1 MYTFEHYLTL
11 SRRTKSLATRY
22 WCACLKAH
30 LNAKSAYEMKRKLLN
45 EKEWGNKDNDWL
57 NKSSRFFNKKEAGEP
72 VIRYDVIN
80 QIDKRINGDFCS
92 FAILCHPLWQLLDN
106 KQPTDTFIN
115 QVLSQLPYNYACL
128 LFKENSHGQLIRKT
142 KLTQKAKQKLTHSH
156 DIHALTCWLAF
167 CLEKKTVGYNQ
178 IDINQLCAIQHLLKM
193 AIVTP
198 FSSVTDDFYVYVNEV
213 FSPLYSRMPVMR
225 YRILIPNEN
234 NGYTDF
240 SLPMRLISGNCLTLH
255 PTLGLYK
262 KLCDRAIKIGLVA
275 NSFDGM
281 NRFYN
286 FICHSEIVELMNL
299 LFQPTPP
306 TSLKTLKQ
314 QILYRLIYCK

>member
-30 LNAKSAYEMKRKLLN
+30 LNAKSAYEMKRKLLTD
-45 EKEWGNKDNDWL
+45 KEWGNKGNDWL

-72 VIRYDVIN
+72 VIRFDVVRE
-80 QIDKRINGDFCS
+80 IDERLNSDFS
-92 FAILCHPLWQLLDN
+92 SLAILCHPLWQLLDN
-106 KQPTDTFIN
+106 TQPTDLFIN
-115 QVLSQLPYNYACL
+115 QVLAHLPYNYASL

-142 KLTQKAKQKLTHSH
+142 KLTQKARHKLIHSN
-156 DIHALTCWLAF
+156 DIHALTCWIAF
-167 CLEKKTVGYNQ
+167 CLEKKSAEYNQ
-178 IDINQLCAIQHLLKM
+178 IDINQLCAIKHLLKI

-198 FSSVTDDFYVYVNEV
+198 FSSISDDFYAYVNEM
-213 FSPLYSRMPVMR
+213 FSPLYSHMPVMR
-225 YRILIPNEN
+225 YRILIPNKN
-234 NGYTDF
+234 NGHTDF
-240 SLPMRLISGNCLTLH
+240 SLPMRLISGNCLTIQ

-262 KLCDRAIKIGLVA
+262 KLCEQAIKIGLVA
-275 NSFDGM
+275 NSFEGM

-286 FICHSEIVELMNL
+286 FICHTEIVELINI

-306 TSLKTLKQ
+306 TSLKALKQ
-314 QILYRLIYCK
+314 QILSRFI